1 MCVQEVDIHKLAGH
15 HTNMVE
21 LMDVVEQPDHMS
33 LILTYCSG
41 GQLYS
46 DEDLTVK
53 FADTEIA
60 RVVCSILE
68 VLAHLHCL
76 GE

>member
-1 MCVQEVDIHKLAGH
+1 MQEIDIHKLTGH

-21 LMDVVEQPDHMS
+21 LMDVVEQPDCVS
-33 LILTYCSG
+33 LILTYCGG

-46 DEDLTVK
+46 DDDLTVR
-53 FADTEIA
+53 FAENETA
-60 RVVCSILE
+60 KVVCSILE
-68 VLAHLHCL
+68 VLAHLHRH